1 MYRFDSTLG
10 ETRLGKGSMISK
22 KYLGLISGVIAFIVI
37 LLLPAPEG
45 MSVQAKSAAA
55 VVILM
60 SIWWITEA
68 IPVFATAFLPMALY
82 PLLEILP
89 ANKTAVNYGHNYV
102 LMMLGGFFLGK
113 AIETQNLHKRIAL
126 VIINIFGISRQR
138 IILSMMIATAFL
150 SMWIANVTAAVM
162 MFPIAL
168 SIISKEEDS
177 ISGKST
183 FAVALLLGIAYSATL
198 GGLGTLIGTPTN
210 LILIG
215 ILENLFPD
223 APPITFFT
231 WLKIG
236 LPILIVFLPVFCFY
250 LIKYFGVKG
259 NLSSS
264 DSIIK
269 DELIALGKTTAGE
282 RRVIYVCLL
291 AIFGWVFREDLVFGD
306 VLIPGWASWLGLHD
320 YAHDSTVA
328 MVAAL
333 LLFILPAD
341 KEKRLL
347 DWKSASQVPW
357 GVVMIVG
364 GGYAIAAGF
373 ESTGLAD
380 WLGNQL
386 SFISSYPFLIV
397 LILVIGFV
405 IIFTE
410 FNSNTATANIL
421 LPILA
426 SMAVAASMNPLLL
439 MIPATVASS
448 LGFMMPAGTGPNAV
462 IFGSDRITVSDMVK
476 CGVWLNLISLVLL
489 TIMLYFIIM
498 PWLNFEITLPV
509 WAQ

>member
-1 MYRFDSTLG
+1 MI
-10 ETRLGKGSMISK
+10 TR
-22 KYLGLISGVIAFIVI
+22 KYVGLICGVIAFIVI
-37 LLLPAPEG
+37 LALPEPDG
-45 MSVQAKSAAA
+45 MSPQAKSAAA
-55 VVILM
+55 VVVLM

-82 PLLEILP
+82 PMLEILP
-89 ANKTAVNYGHNYV
+89 AGETAANYGHNYV

-126 VIINIFGISRQR
+126 VIINIFGVSRKQ

-162 MFPIAL
+162 MFPIAM
-168 SIISKEEDS
+168 SIVSKEEHDLH
-177 ISGKST
+177 IGKST
-183 FAVALLLGIAYSATL
+183 FATALMLGIAYSATL
-198 GGLGTLIGTPTN
+198 GGLATLIGTPTN

-236 LPILIVFLPVFCFY
+236 LPVVLVFLPVFCYY
-250 LIKYFGVKG
+250 LIKYFRVEG
-259 NLSSS
+259 NLSK
-264 DSIIK
+264 DSTIIK
-269 DELIALGKTTAGE
+269 SELMALGKTTPGE
-282 RRVIYVCLL
+282 KRVIYVCLI
-291 AIFGWVFREDLVFGD
+291 AIFGWVFREDLVFGNT
-306 VLIPGWASWLGLHD
+306 VIRGWGSLLGLES
-320 YAHDSTVA
+320 YVHDSTVA
-328 MVAAL
+328 MIASL

-364 GGYAIAAGF
+364 GGYAIAKGF

-380 WLGNQL
+380 WLGHQL
-386 SFISSYPFLIV
+386 AFISSYPFLVV
-397 LILVIGFV
+397 LIIVIAFV
-405 IIFTE
+405 IVFTE

-421 LPILA
+421 LPVLA

-439 MIPATVASS
+439 MIPATVAAS
-448 LGFMMPAGTGPNAV
+448 LGFMMPAGTGPNTV
-462 IFGSDRITVSDMVK
+462 IFGSERVTVSDMVK

-489 TIMLYFIIM
+489 TIILYFIIM
-498 PWLNFEITLPV
+498 PWLNFDPALPA
-509 WAQ
+509 WAK

>member
-1 MYRFDSTLG
+1 MLSR
-10 ETRLGKGSMISK
+10 
-22 KYLGLISGVIAFIVI
+22 KYIGLISGIIAFVI
-37 LLLPAPEG
+37 ILVMPEPDG
-45 MSVQAKSAAA
+45 MSAQAKSAAA
-55 VVILM
+55 VVVLM

-68 IPVFATAFLPMALY
+68 IPVFATAFLPLALY

-126 VIINIFGISRQR
+126 FIINIFGISRQR
-138 IILSMMIATAFL
+138 ILLSMMIATAFL

-162 MFPIAL
+162 MFPIAM
-168 SIISKEEDS
+168 SVVAKEENDLAS
-177 ISGKST
+177 HKSP
-183 FAVALLLGIAYSATL
+183 FATALMLGIAYSATL

-215 ILENLFPD
+215 ILENLFPK

-231 WLKIG
+231 WMKIG
-236 LPILIVFLPVFCFY
+236 LPILLIFLPVFCFY
-250 LIKYFGVKG
+250 LIRYFRISG
-259 NLSSS
+259 NLSND

-269 DELIALGKTTAGE
+269 NELHLLGKAKPGE
-282 RRVIYVCLL
+282 RRVIYVCLV
-291 AIFGWVFREDLVFGD
+291 AIFGWVFREDLVFGEFI
-306 VLIPGWASWLGLHD
+306 IPGWSTLLGLEA
-320 YAHDSTVA
+320 YVHDSTVA
-328 MVAAL
+328 MIASL

-341 KEKRLL
+341 REKRLL
-347 DWKSASQVPW
+347 DWKSASQIPW

-380 WLGNQL
+380 WLGHQL
-386 SFISSYPFLIV
+386 SFISNYPFIVV

-405 IIFTE
+405 MIFTE

-421 LPILA
+421 LPVLA
-426 SMAVAASMNPLLL
+426 SMSVAASMNPLLL

-448 LGFMMPAGTGPNAV
+448 LGFMMPAGTGPNTV
-462 IFGSDRITVSDMVK
+462 IFGSDRVTVSDMVK
-476 CGVWLNLISLVLL
+476 CGVWLNLISLFLL
-489 TIMLYFIIM
+489 TIILYFIIM
-498 PWLNFEITLPV
+498 PWLNFDPALPA

>member
-1 MYRFDSTLG
+1 M
-10 ETRLGKGSMISK
+10 SK
-22 KYLGLISGVIAFIVI
+22 RYIGLFSGILAFIII
-37 LLLPAPEG
+37 LLLPEPEG
-45 MSVQAKSAAA
+45 LTPQGKNAAA
-55 VVILM
+55 IVVLM

-68 IPVFATAFLPMALY
+68 IPVFATAFLPLVLY
-82 PLLEILP
+82 PLLQILP
-89 ANKTAVNYGHNYV
+89 ASKTAVNYGHNYV

-113 AIETQNLHKRIAL
+113 AIESQNLHKRIAL

-162 MFPIAL
+162 MFPIAM
-168 SIISKEEDS
+168 SIVSKEEDV
-177 ISGKST
+177 ISGNGKST
-183 FAVALLLGIAYSATL
+183 FATALMLGIAYSATL

-236 LPILIVFLPVFCFY
+236 IPLLIIFLPIFCFY
-250 LIKYFGVKG
+250 LIKYFRVSG

-264 DSIIK
+264 DTVIK
-269 DELIALGKTTAGE
+269 DELKALGKTTTGE
-282 RRVIYVCLL
+282 KRVIYVCLF
-291 AIFGWVFREDLVFGD
+291 AIFGWVFRENLVFGNF
-306 VLIPGWASWLGLHD
+306 VLPGWSELLGLD
-320 YAHDSTVA
+320 AYVHDSTVA
-328 MVAAL
+328 MAAAI
-333 LLFILPAD
+333 LLFAVPAN

-347 DWKSASQVPW
+347 DWKQASQVPW

-380 WLGNQL
+380 WLGGQL
-386 SFISSYPFLIV
+386 AFISSYPFIIV
-397 LILVIGFV
+397 LVLVIGFV
-405 IIFTE
+405 MIFTE

-448 LGFMMPAGTGPNAV
+448 LGFMMPAGTGPNTV
-462 IFGSDRITVSDMVK
+462 IFGSERVTVSDMVK

-489 TIMLYFIIM
+489 TMLMYFVIM
-498 PWLNFEITLPV
+498 PWLNFDPSLPT
-509 WAQ
+509 WAK

>member
-1 MYRFDSTLG
+1 M
-10 ETRLGKGSMISK
+10 SK
-22 KYLGLISGVIAFIVI
+22 RYIGLFTGIIAFVLI
-37 LLLPAPEG
+37 LILPEPAG
-45 MSVQAKSAAA
+45 LSVQGKSAAA
-55 VVILM
+55 VVVLM

-68 IPVFATAFLPMALY
+68 IPVFATAFLPLALY
-82 PLLEILP
+82 PVLEILP
-89 ANKTAVNYGHNYV
+89 AAKTASNYGHNYV

-162 MFPIAL
+162 MYPIAL
-168 SIISKEEDS
+168 SIISKEEEDS
-177 ISGKST
+177 GSGRST
-183 FAVALLLGIAYSATL
+183 FGTALMLGIAYSATL

-215 ILENLFPD
+215 ILENLFPE

-236 LPILIVFLPVFCFY
+236 LPLLIIFLPVFCFY
-250 LIKYFGVKG
+250 LIRYFKVNG

-264 DSIIK
+264 DTVIR
-269 DELIALGKTTAGE
+269 DELKTLGKTTPGE
-282 RRVIYVCLL
+282 KRVIYVCLF
-291 AIFGWVFREDLVFGD
+291 AILGWVFRENLVLGEL
-306 VLIPGWASWLGLHD
+306 VIPGWSELLGLD
-320 YAHDSTVA
+320 AFVHDSTVA
-328 MVAAL
+328 MAASM
-333 LLFILPAD
+333 LLFMLPAN

-380 WLGNQL
+380 WLGLQL
-386 SFISSYPFLIV
+386 AFISSYPFIVVLV
-397 LILVIGFV
+397 LIIAFV
-405 IIFTE
+405 MMFTE

-421 LPILA
+421 LPVLA
-426 SMAVAASMNPLLL
+426 SMAVAARMNPLLL
-439 MIPATVASS
+439 MIPATIASS
-448 LGFMMPAGTGPNAV
+448 LGFMMPAGTGPNTV
-462 IFGSDRITVSDMVK
+462 IFGSERVTVKDMVK
-476 CGVWLNLISLVLL
+476 CGVWLNLIGLVLL
-489 TIMLYFIIM
+489 TVILYFVIM
-498 PWLNFEITLPV
+498 PWLDFEPTLPV
-509 WAQ
+509 WAQKVVGNTVGAIK

>member
-1 MYRFDSTLG
+1 IIIM
-10 ETRLGKGSMISK
+10 
-22 KYLGLISGVIAFIVI
+22 V
-37 LLLPAPEG
+37 LPAPEG
-45 MSVQAKSAAA
+45 LSHEGKSAAA

-68 IPVFATAFLPMALY
+68 IPVFATAFLPLALY
-82 PLLEILP
+82 PVLEILP
-89 ANKTAVNYGHNYV
+89 ASKTAVNYGHNYV

-113 AIETQNLHKRIAL
+113 AIESQNLHKRIAL
-126 VIINIFGISRQR
+126 IIINIFGVSRRR
-138 IILSMMIATAFL
+138 IIFSMMVATAFL

-168 SIISKEEDS
+168 SIVSKEEEDL
-177 ISGKST
+177 SGQKST
-183 FAVALLLGIAYSATL
+183 FATALMLGIAYSATL

-210 LILIG
+210 LIMIG

-231 WLKIG
+231 WLKVG
-236 LPILIVFLPVFCFY
+236 LPLLIVLLPLFAYY
-250 LIKYFGVKG
+250 LSRYFRVSG
-259 NLSSS
+259 NLNGNETL
-264 DSIIK
+264 IK
-269 DELIALGKTTAGE
+269 DELSALGKTTPGE
-282 RRVIYVCLL
+282 RRVIYVCIF
-291 AIFGWVFREDLVFGD
+291 AIVGWVFRENLVLGD
-306 VLIPGWASWLGLHD
+306 FVIPGWSELLGLQD
-320 YAHDSTVA
+320 FVHDSTVA
-328 MVAAL
+328 MAASIM
-333 LLFILPAD
+333 LFAIPAT

-347 DWKSASQVPW
+347 DWKQASQVPW

-380 WLGNQL
+380 WLGAQL
-386 SFISSYPFLIV
+386 AFVSSYPFIVV

-405 IIFTE
+405 MIFTE

-421 LPILA
+421 LPVLA

-448 LGFMMPAGTGPNAV
+448 LGFMMPAGTGPNTV
-462 IFGSDRITVSDMVK
+462 IFGSERVTVSDMVK
-476 CGVWLNLISLVLL
+476 CGVWLNLISLIVL
-489 TIMLYFIIM
+489 TILMYFIIM
-498 PWLNFEITLPV
+498 PWLNFEPTLPA

>member
-1 MYRFDSTLG
+1 MV
-10 ETRLGKGSMISK
+10 TR
-22 KYLGLISGVIAFIVI
+22 KYIGLAAGIIAFLVI
-37 LLLPAPEG
+37 YLLPEPMG
-45 MSVQAKSAAA
+45 MSVQAKSVAA
-55 VVILM
+55 VVVLM

-68 IPVFATAFLPMALY
+68 IPVFATAFLPLALY

-89 ANKTAVNYGHNYV
+89 ADDTAANYGHNYV
-102 LMMLGGFFLGK
+102 LMLLGGFFLGK

-126 VIINIFGISRQR
+126 VIMNLFGISRQR
-138 IILSMMIATAFL
+138 IIMSMMLATAFL

-168 SIISKEEDS
+168 SIISKEEES
-177 ISGKST
+177 IAGKST
-183 FAVALLLGIAYSATL
+183 FATALMLGIAYSATV

-215 ILENLFPD
+215 ILEKLFPE

-236 LPILIVFLPVFCFY
+236 LPMLIILFPIFCFY
-250 LIKYFGVKG
+250 LIRYFRVNG
-259 NLSSS
+259 NLSKNET
-264 DSIIK
+264 IIK
-269 DELIALGKTTAGE
+269 DELQALGKITQGE
-282 RRVIYVCLL
+282 KRVIIVCLI
-291 AIFGWVFREDLVFGD
+291 AIFGWVFRDDLIIGEMV
-306 VLIPGWASWLGLHD
+306 IPGWSSWLGLEG
-320 YAHDSTVA
+320 YVHDSTVA
-328 MVAAL
+328 IVAAL
-333 LLFILPAD
+333 LLFILPAS

-357 GVVMIVG
+357 GVAIIVG

-373 ESTGLAD
+373 ESSDLAD

-386 SFISSYPFLIV
+386 VFIGSYPFFLV

-421 LPILA
+421 LPVLA
-426 SMAVAASMNPLLL
+426 STAVAAYMNPLLL
-439 MIPATVASS
+439 LIPATLASS
-448 LGFMMPAGTGPNAV
+448 LGFMMPAGTGPNTV
-462 IFGSDRITVSDMVK
+462 IFGSDRVTVSDMVK
-476 CGVWLNLISLVLL
+476 CGVWLNLISLVVL
-489 TIMLYFIIM
+489 TLVSYFIIM
-498 PWLNFEITLPV
+498 PWLDFETTLPV

>member
-1 MYRFDSTLG
+1 M
-10 ETRLGKGSMISK
+10 SK
-22 KYLGLISGVIAFIVI
+22 KYIGLLTGIIAFSVI

-45 MSVQAKSAAA
+45 MSPQAKSAAA
-55 VVILM
+55 VVVLM

-82 PLLEILP
+82 PLLQILP
-89 ANKTAVNYGHNYV
+89 ASETAVNYGHNYV

-126 VIINIFGISRQR
+126 VIINIFGVSRRR
-138 IILSMMIATAFL
+138 IMLSMMIATAFL

-183 FAVALLLGIAYSATL
+183 FATALMLGIAYSATL

-215 ILENLFPD
+215 IVEKLFPA

-236 LPILIVFLPVFCFY
+236 LPILCLFLPIFCYY
-250 LIKYFGVKG
+250 LIRYFRVSG
-259 NLSSS
+259 NLSEN

-269 DELIALGKTTAGE
+269 DELRALGETTPGE
-282 RRVIYVCLL
+282 KRVIYVCLL
-291 AIFGWVFREDLVFGD
+291 AIAGWVFREDLVVGNA
-306 VLIPGWASWLGLHD
+306 VIPGWSSWLGLNA
-320 YAHDSTVA
+320 YVHDSTVSMA
-328 MVAAL
+328 AAL

-341 KEKRLL
+341 KDKRLL

-386 SFISSYPFLIV
+386 AFISSYPFLIV
-397 LILVIGFV
+397 LILIIGFV
-405 IIFTE
+405 MIFTE

-421 LPILA
+421 LPVLA

-439 MIPATVASS
+439 MIPATIASS
-448 LGFMMPAGTGPNAV
+448 LGFMMPAGTGPNTV
-462 IFGSDRITVSDMVK
+462 IFGSERVTVSDMVK

-489 TIMLYFIIM
+489 TVILYFIIM
-498 PWLNFEITLPV
+498 PWLDLETTLPA
-509 WAQ
+509 WAR